1 MFELMNLFGQ
11 VGVAVVVVLVQF
23 DDFELDQVQ
32 QLTALVKHFHFDPF
46 VVY

>member
-11 VGVAVVVVLVQF
+11 GVAAVVVVLVQF

-32 QLTALVKHFHFDPF
+32 QLPALVKHFHFDPL